1 MPGSGDALK
10 QVNLLE
16 AERRMVVSKGLKRGE
31 GTWVGPLGLNKN

>member
-16 AERRMVVSKGLKRGE
+16 AERRMVSKGLKRGE